1 LDKNMGMILIVWDK
15 LFGTF
20 QAEID
25 GLPIQYG
32 LYEKQISQNPAN
44 VIFHEWVSIY
54 KDVRK
59 TKGLKNKWLYVT
71 KPPGWS
77 HDGSTMTSKELRDHM
92 KAQNN

>member
-1 LDKNMGMILIVWDK
+1 MILIIWDK

-25 GLPIQYG
+25 GLPIRYG
-32 LYEKQISQNPAN
+32 LYEKHVTQNPVD

-54 KDVRK
+54 KDVK
-59 TKGLKNKWLYVT
+59 HAKGFRNKWGYLT

-77 HDGSTMTSKELRDHM
+77 PDGSTMTSKELRQHINQ
-92 KAQNN
+92 KQYK